1 MENDKMKMVMM
12 NEELFTKYAVAARSK
27 VIEKMKSICG
37 ENGEKMDPL
46 TELSETI
53 TMTMYIKAF
62 KDFLFNSESDECEE

>member
-12 NEELFTKYAVAARSK
+12 NEELFTNYAYTARSK
-27 VIEKMKSICG
+27 VIEKMKGICDK
-37 ENGEKMDPL
+37 NGKKMDPL
-46 TELSETI
+46 TELSEMV